1 MKLWLSRQH
10 DGRYMLTALRP
21 VVAVIGRTGRY
32 GVYARPGDPV
42 LLRHLCESMVET
54 LLPGIELE
62 ELHSVRVEVT
72 AEVRGE
78 SYKTP
83 IAEDPAPVAPAP
95 LVPRHVRLFRR
106 ALSAIGCVHFQ
117 TRVSAADQTMG
128 GGAGEK

>member
-21 VVAVIGRTGRY
+21 VTAVIGRTGRY

-42 LLRHLCESMVET
+42 LLRHLCEAMIEAMI
-54 LLPGIELE
+54 PGIELE

-72 AEVRGE
+72 AEMRGE
-78 SYKTP
+78 PYKTP
-83 IAEDPAPVAPAP
+83 MAEEPAPPVANP

-117 TRVSAADQTMG
+117 TRVSAAGERAAG
-128 GGAGEK
+128 GGK